1 MAKKDFTINED
12 IDRGGND
19 RSAEINKEQPSEKES
34 NPVQYTEVKNAN
46 ASGLGS
52 MGRNTE
58 EPTSIEIRK

>member
-19 RSAEINKEQPSEKES
+19 RSSEIKKEQPSGSEKE
-34 NPVQYTEVKNAN
+34 NKPVQYTEVKNAN

-58 EPTSIEIRK
+58 EQGNLGG